1 MTKAIAQ
8 EVASRNV
15 TVNCVAPGF
24 IKTAMTDA
32 LSEEQQKRITDN
44 IPAQRFGLPE
54 DVAGSVVFLAS
65 EHAGYITGQTIHVNG
80 GLLMV

>member
-1 MTKAIAQ
+1 
-8 EVASRNV
+8 
-15 TVNCVAPGF
+15 
-24 IKTAMTDA
+24 MTDK

-54 DVAGSVVFLAS
+54 DVAAGVVFLAS
-65 EHAGYITGQTIHVNG
+65 DNASYITGQTLHING